1 MRPLYPRMDNPFIH
15 SLGTHLPSPF
25 HSTGSEP
32 CARERDAGV
41 TTSPCRPLQVPSES
55 ELGGG
60 GGGGA
65 LLGLY

>member
-15 SLGTHLPSPF
+15 SLGTHLQSPF
-25 HSTGSEP
+25 HSMGPEP

-41 TTSPCRPLQVPSES
+41 TTSPCRPSQVLSES
-55 ELGGG
+55 ELCGGG
-60 GGGGA
+60 GG